1 MTQRVDVVKYA
12 CMERTED
19 QSQFKNEIKLWLK
32 KQKLGYGW
40 IAEQCGVSE
49 ITVRNWMSQKNIPPL
64 KQQLLE
70 RVMVQMPSAAEKSAA
85 AGIPGIKV
93 DACFSLTVQLAA
105 ELYNRLAERAA
116 ESGKSME
123 SMVADAIV
131 SLVKDDASTKQLRSR
146 KVILPGS
153 GKDA

>member
-1 MTQRVDVVKYA
+1 
-12 CMERTED
+12 MERTED

-32 KQKLGYGW
+32 KQKLGYNW

-70 RVMVQMPSAAEKSAA
+70 RVMVQMPTTTDVRSNS
-85 AGIPGIKV
+85 GMPGIKV
-93 DACFSLTVQLAA
+93 DACFSLTVQLTA

-116 ESGKSME
+116 GSGKSME
-123 SMVADAIV
+123 SMVAEAIV
-131 SLVKDDASTKQLRSR
+131 GLVKDDDAAAKQLRSR
-146 KVILPGS
+146 KVILPTG

>member
-1 MTQRVDVVKYA
+1 MVEYT
-12 CMERTED
+12 CMERAED

-32 KQKLGYGW
+32 KQKLGYNW

-70 RVMVQMPSAAEKSAA
+70 RVMVQMPSAAEKA

-131 SLVKDDASTKQLRSR
+131 SLVKDDASTQQLRSR
-146 KVILPGS
+146 KVILPSS

>member
-1 MTQRVDVVKYA
+1 MVEYT
-12 CMERTED
+12 CMERAED

-32 KQKLGYGW
+32 KQKLGYNW

-70 RVMVQMPSAAEKSAA
+70 RVMVQMPSATEKA

-131 SLVKDDASTKQLRSR
+131 SLVKDDASTQQLRSR
-146 KVILPGS
+146 KVILPSS

>member
-1 MTQRVDVVKYA
+1 
-12 CMERTED
+12 MERTED

-32 KQKLGYGW
+32 KQKLGYNW

-70 RVMVQMPSAAEKSAA
+70 RVMVQMPTSTDIRSTS
-85 AGIPGIKV
+85 GVPGIKV
-93 DACFSLTVQLAA
+93 DACFSLTVQLTA

-116 ESGKSME
+116 GSGKSME

-131 SLVKDDASTKQLRSR
+131 GLVKDDDAAAAQLRSR
-146 KVILPGS
+146 KVILPS
-153 GKDA
+153 SDKNA